1 MSASSPIHL
10 RALLCALALCALAA
24 APNIAR
30 AQPVEARARIVAP
43 AEGQPAR
50 GTVAIVGSATSP
62 AFSRYEIA
70 YAAEPDASAW
80 VSLGGAVQPIE
91 NGQLGIW
98 DTRPLADGAYALRL
112 QVIGADGSV
121 SEAIVRNISVSN
133 AAAAPAPAAAGT
145 GATTGQGSGVVAE
158 VQTARNT
165 LEVVAATIGE
175 IPDALLRGARLALL
189 AFAALGAYVVIK
201 KLVLYV
207 AHRATRRP
215 TDYGR

>member
-1 MSASSPIHL
+1 MIV
-10 RALLCALALCALAA
+10 LCACAM
-24 APNIAR
+24 APGSAR
-30 AQPVEARARIVAP
+30 AQTAEARARIIAP
-43 AEGQPAR
+43 ASDQPVR
-50 GTVAIVGSATSP
+50 GVVAVVGSATSP
-62 AFSRYEIA
+62 SFSRYEIA
-70 YAAEPDASAW
+70 YATEPEATAW

-112 QVIGADGSV
+112 QVVGTDGSV
-121 SEAIVRNISVSN
+121 NDAIVRNIAVSN
-133 AAAAPAPAAAGT
+133 AAAAPAPAAVITSTAAGK
-145 GATTGQGSGVVAE
+145 GSGVVAE

-165 LEVVAATIGE
+165 LEVVAETIGQ

-189 AFAALGAYVVIK
+189 AFAALGGYVLIK
-201 KLVLYV
+201 KLVLYF